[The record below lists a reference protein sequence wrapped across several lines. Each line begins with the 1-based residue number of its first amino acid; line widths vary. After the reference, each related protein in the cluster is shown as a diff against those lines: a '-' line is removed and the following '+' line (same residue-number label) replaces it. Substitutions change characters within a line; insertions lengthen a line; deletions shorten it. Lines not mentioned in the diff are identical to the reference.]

1 MIPFAS
7 FRSAVAL
14 LAVATA
20 LLLGAAVRAAPQPA
34 VYDIHGHLPDLKF
47 TLSGAQ
53 GRTVSQD
60 DVKGKTVL
68 LFFGYASC
76 PDVCPT
82 TMAQL
87 ADVMGRLGTDADK
100 VRILFVSVDPHRD
113 TPDGLQAYVNAFNSN
128 AIGLTGTE
136 RQIADVA
143 RRYRVSYQI
152 DKPKPGADPKV
163 YNVTHS
169 RGVYVFDGKG
179 VARLLLSDSSSTDE
193 IVDALRKLTQG
204 VQR

>member
-1 MIPFAS
+1 MPAAAARI
-7 FRSAVAL
+7 L
-14 LAVATA
+14 LAFAMLV
-20 LLLGAAVRAAPQPA
+20 GAAVPAAAHAAAPPPI
-34 VYDIHGHLPDLKF
+34 YDIHGHLPDLKF
-47 TLSGAQ
+47 VLSGAQ

-87 ADVMGRLGTDADK
+87 ADVMGRLGKDADA

-113 TPDGLQAYVNAFNSN
+113 TPDGLQAYVNAFNNN

-152 DKPKPGADPKV
+152 DKPKPGADPET

-169 RGVYVFDGKG
+169 RGVYVFDGTG
-179 VARLLLSDSSSTDE
+179 AARLLVSDSSSSDQM
-193 IVDALRKLTQG
+193 VDALRKLIDDA
-204 VQR
+204 RR